1 MKYLSYITK
10 SILCLLLTVSLT
22 SCEEEEL
29 AFEVVASPVLATF
42 ETTVPATAGNV
53 SVTATFYELDK
64 SGILDKEIGI
74 DSMPINGL
82 AVDVFINEATLV
94 GNLVTDSDGKAVF
107 ETAPSDLQGTSR
119 LEWVGEYSGQSF
131 RIYKN
136 L

>member
-10 SILCLLLTVSLT
+10 PILCLLIAISFI

-64 SGILDKEIGI
+64 SGILDKNIGI

-82 AVDVFINEATLV
+82 AVDVFVNEATLV
-94 GNLVTDSDGKAVF
+94 GNLVTDSEGKAVF
-107 ETAPSDLQGTSR
+107 ETAPSDLQGTTR